1 VIPIRVIK
9 DKGKVIAII
18 YRNEDWVKG
27 LNFLTPSD
35 LNIQVS
41 SWYYH
46 KGEKVASH
54 IHKVNP
60 RQVDRTHEVT
70 YVKQGKMK
78 VLLYDENKKLIKE
91 FISSEGDLTVYAYG
105 GHGYEILE
113 DNTQVIE
120 VKNGPFIGVSLD
132 KEKFEG

>member
-1 VIPIRVIK
+1 MRVIR
-9 DKGKVIAII
+9 DKEKIIAII
-18 YRNEDWVKG
+18 YRNEDWEEG
-27 LNFLTPSD
+27 LNFFTPNE

-46 KGEKVASH
+46 KGKKLASH
-54 IHKVNP
+54 VHKINP

-78 VLLYDENKKLIKE
+78 VLLYGEDKRFLEE
-91 FISSEGDLTVYAYG
+91 FILNEGDLAVYAYG

-113 DNTQVIE
+113 DNTQIVE
-120 VKNGPFIGVSLD
+120 VKNGPFIDVSQD
-132 KEKFEG
+132 KEKFEGVE

>member
-1 VIPIRVIK
+1 MRVIK

-18 YRNEDWVKG
+18 YRNEDWAEG
-27 LNFLTPSD
+27 LNFFTPNN

-41 SWYYH
+41 SWYYK
-46 KGEKVASH
+46 KGKKLASH

-70 YVKQGKMK
+70 YVKQGKMN
-78 VLLYDENKKLIKE
+78 VLLYDENKKFIEE
-91 FISSEGDLTVYAYG
+91 FVLNEGDLAVYAYG

-113 DNTQVIE
+113 DNTQIVE
-120 VKNGPFIGVSLD
+120 VKNGPFSDVRSD
-132 KEKFEG
+132 KEKFEVGK

>member
-1 VIPIRVIK
+1 MKVIR
-9 DKGKVIAII
+9 DKNKVIAII
-18 YRNEDWVKG
+18 YRNEDWIEG
-27 LNFLTPSD
+27 LNFITPSE

-46 KGEKVASH
+46 KGKKLASH
-54 IHKVNP
+54 IHKYNP

-78 VLLYDENKKLIKE
+78 ILLYSEDKEFIKE
-91 FISSEGDLTVYAYG
+91 FILNAGDLAVYAYG

-120 VKNGPFIGVSLD
+120 VKSGPFSSVDSD
-132 KEKFEG
+132 KEKFD